1 MQKYIDF
8 IFALIVLLI
17 FSPFILLIVIVI
29 RLESKGNVFYV
40 QERVGQSGKPF
51 RLFKFRTM
59 SINSDKQGLLT
70 VGMKD
75 NRITKSGYYLRKY
88 KLDEIPQ
95 FFNVLKGDMSIVGP
109 RPEVQKYVN
118 YYTQEQQLILQLK
131 PGITDYASIEFVK
144 ENEILEKAENPE
156 KTYIEEIMP
165 RKIELNKKYLQD
177 PSVLNYFR
185 IIFLTILSIF
195 NK

>member
-1 MQKYIDF
+1 
-8 IFALIVLLI
+8 
-17 FSPFILLIVIVI
+17 
-29 RLESKGNVFYV
+29 LESKGNVFYV